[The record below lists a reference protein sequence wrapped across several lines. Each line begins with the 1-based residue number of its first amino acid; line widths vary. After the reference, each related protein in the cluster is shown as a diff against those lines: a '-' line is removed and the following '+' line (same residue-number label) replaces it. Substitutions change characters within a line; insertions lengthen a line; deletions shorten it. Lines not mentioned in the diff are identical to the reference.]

1 MVSTSEPT
9 RGQSLLIHDLC
20 QDCVYV
26 CLAGLHHLLLLL
38 CELPLGAFPFQ
49 YRAAG
54 RGSRGACL
62 RTVAEDIGSGK
73 FWKRKCPSDVPV
85 C

>member
-1 MVSTSEPT
+1 MKRVTRSKVRKFYKVQWEHHTESESTWALT
-9 RGQSLLIHDLC
+9 
-20 QDCVYV
+20 
-26 CLAGLHHLLLLL
+26 
-38 CELPLGAFPFQ
+38 PLGAFPFQ